1 MQRAL
6 PLAVQGEPLGR
17 VEARQGPG
25 GHVGFQPGAGLVTER
40 RLVGRVRQIHRSA
53 NYRRGPLRRNSPPPT
68 GLRELTRR
76 VQVGCRGR
84 VHGEGMDPM
93 DRHPQQPDVDTAA
106 YPAGP
111 PLVDPR
117 QATSWPA
124 PAPATAAEVGAPE
137 PPRAS
142 SRQLRRRRATALLA
156 ATAAV
161 AMSAGAGGGW
171 LAARAE
177 SGPTPSS
184 ATIQGVSFTPGATT
198 DVGAIVQALKSSVV
212 SVDTSVQVRQGPYV
226 QEGKGAGTG
235 IVLDGGY
242 ILTNA
247 HVVADATEI
256 TVTPAGTGTAR
267 TATLVGADTAN
278 DVAVLKVED
287 TSGLTPATL
296 GNSDQAQ
303 VGDEVIAIGNALAL
317 EGGLIGDPGHRVGD
331 RSQHRGRDRH
341 VDQPDPDRRR
351 DLVRQLGRGAR
362 RRRRPGHRDELGGGD
377 EQRQR
382 VRLQHRLRDRD
393 QPRHRDRRQPH
404 RRRLSRPRAGSI
416 PAELPGQD
424 AGFDTEVG
432 QLPSGQGPPLRP
444 GPTGGAGGCST

>member
-1 MQRAL
+1 
-6 PLAVQGEPLGR
+6 
-17 VEARQGPG
+17 
-25 GHVGFQPGAGLVTER
+25 
-40 RLVGRVRQIHRSA
+40 
-53 NYRRGPLRRNSPPPT
+53 
-68 GLRELTRR
+68 
-76 VQVGCRGR
+76 
-84 VHGEGMDPM
+84 M
-93 DRHPQQPDVDTAA
+93 DRHPQQPDFDTAA

-117 QATSWPA
+117 QATTSWPA
-124 PAPATAAEVGAPE
+124 PEPARDAEVGAPA

-142 SRQLRRRRATALLA
+142 SRQLLRRRATALVA

-161 AMSAGAGGGW
+161 ALTAGAGGGW

-177 SGPTPSS
+177 SGSTPSS
-184 ATIQGVSFTPGATT
+184 ATIQGVSFTPGATP

-317 EGGLIGDPGHRVGD
+317 EGGLSVTQGIVSATG
-331 RSQHRGRDRH
+331 RSIE
-341 VDQPDPDRRR
+341 
-351 DLVRQLGRGAR
+351 
-362 RRRRPGHRDELGGGD
+362 DENGTLTNLI
-377 EQRQR
+377 QT
-382 VRLQHRLRDRD
+382 
-393 QPRHRDRRQPH
+393 
-404 RRRLSRPRAGSI
+404 
-416 PAELPGQD
+416 D
-424 AGFDTEVG
+424 AAIS
-432 QLPSGQGPPLRP
+432 SGNS
-444 GPTGGAGGCST
+444 GGALVDAAGQVIGMNSAVATSSASVSASNIGFAIAINHAIEIADSLIAAG